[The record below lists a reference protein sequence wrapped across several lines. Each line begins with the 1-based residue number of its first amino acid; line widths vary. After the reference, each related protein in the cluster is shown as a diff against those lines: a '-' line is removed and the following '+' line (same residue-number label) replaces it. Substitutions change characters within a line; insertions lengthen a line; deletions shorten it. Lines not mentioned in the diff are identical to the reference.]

1 MQYVFTG
8 ENDKLMEL
16 LLEGYDHILD
26 VEDEENN
33 HIFDVVQRRNE
44 QETLAFLQSIPS
56 FEVIIL
62 FVCKESQFDVAENSV
77 FNLEDKKVVVLN
89 ISSQDLVQKRWNML
103 HVALFIPDLKKSN
116 NKHMNVFQEH

>member
-1 MQYVFTG
+1 VSTG
-8 ENDKLMEL
+8 ENDKLMQL

-44 QETLAFLQSIPS
+44 QETLAFLQSVPS

-62 FVCKESQFDVAENSV
+62 FVCKESQFDVVVNSV
-77 FNLEDKKVVVLN
+77 FNLEDKKVLVLN
-89 ISSQDLVQKRWNML
+89 NSSQDLVQRRGNML
-103 HVALFIPDLKKSN
+103 HVAIFIPNFKKSN
-116 NKHMNVFQEH
+116 NEHMNIFKEN

>member
-33 HIFDVVQRRNE
+33 HIFDVVQKRNE
-44 QETLAFLQSIPS
+44 QETLAFLQSVPS

-62 FVCKESQFDVAENSV
+62 FVCKESQFDVVVNSV
-77 FNLEDKKVVVLN
+77 FNPEDK
-89 ISSQDLVQKRWNML
+89 RWL
-103 HVALFIPDLKKSN
+103 YWTSAVKTWYKGGKTFFICLIHSKLKKNN

>member
-1 MQYVFTG
+1 MQHVFTG
-8 ENDKLMEL
+8 KNDRLMEL

-56 FEVIIL
+56 FEVIFL
-62 FVCKESQFDVAENSV
+62 FVSINP
-77 FNLEDKKVVVLN
+77 NL
-89 ISSQDLVQKRWNML
+89 S
-103 HVALFIPDLKKSN
+103 
-116 NKHMNVFQEH
+116 

>member
-1 MQYVFTG
+1 
-8 ENDKLMEL
+8 MEL

-44 QETLAFLQSIPS
+44 QETLAFLQSVPS
-56 FEVIIL
+56 FEVTIP
-62 FVCKESQFDVAENSV
+62 FVWKESHFNVTVNSV

-89 ISSQDLVQKRWNML
+89 ISSQDLAQRRGNML
-103 HVALFIPDLKKSN
+103 HVALFIP
-116 NKHMNVFQEH
+116 NKQTNKQINK

>member
-1 MQYVFTG
+1 MQNVFTG

-33 HIFDVVQRRNE
+33 HIFDVVQKRNE
-44 QETLAFLQSIPS
+44 QETLAFLQSVPS

-62 FVCKESQFDVAENSV
+62 FVCKESQFNIIVDSV
-77 FNLEDKKVVVLN
+77 FNLEDK
-89 ISSQDLVQKRWNML
+89 RWLYRTSTVKIWYKGGETCSM
-103 HVALFIPDLKKSN
+103 
-116 NKHMNVFQEH
+116 

>member
-1 MQYVFTG
+1 MFTG

-56 FEVIIL
+56 FEVTTFLFIL
-62 FVCKESQFDVAENSV
+62 NTFKLILIETKVLSLEN
-77 FNLEDKKVVVLN
+77 
-89 ISSQDLVQKRWNML
+89 KRWL
-103 HVALFIPDLKKSN
+103 Y
-116 NKHMNVFQEH
+116 

>member
-1 MQYVFTG
+1 VFTG

-44 QETLAFLQSIPS
+44 QETLAFLQSVPS
-56 FEVIIL
+56 FEVIFL
-62 FVCKESQFDVAENSV
+62 FV
-77 FNLEDKKVVVLN
+77 FN
-89 ISSQDLVQKRWNML
+89 
-103 HVALFIPDLKKSN
+103 
-116 NKHMNVFQEH
+116 

>member
-1 MQYVFTG
+1 MQNVFTG
-8 ENDKLMEL
+8 DNDKLMEL

-56 FEVIIL
+56 FEVTFL
-62 FVCKESQFDVAENSV
+62 FFSIHSTLFSAVTSV
-77 FNLEDKKVVVLN
+77 FSLE
-89 ISSQDLVQKRWNML
+89 
-103 HVALFIPDLKKSN
+103 
-116 NKHMNVFQEH
+116 NKWWLY

>member
-33 HIFDVVQRRNE
+33 HIFDVVQTRNE
-44 QETLAFLQSIPS
+44 QETLVFLQSVPS

-62 FVCKESQFDVAENSV
+62 FVCKEFQFYVIVNSV
-77 FNLEDKKVVVLN
+77 LNREDKRVVILN
-89 ISSQDLVQKRWNML
+89 TSSQDLVQRRGNIL
-103 HVALFIPDLKKSN
+103 HVALLIP
-116 NKHMNVFQEH
+116 NK

>member
-1 MQYVFTG
+1 MQHVFTG

-44 QETLAFLQSIPS
+44 QETLTFLQSIPS
-56 FEVIIL
+56 FEVTCL
-62 FVCKESQFDVAENSV
+62 FSV
-77 FNLEDKKVVVLN
+77 
-89 ISSQDLVQKRWNML
+89 
-103 HVALFIPDLKKSN
+103 HSN
-116 NKHMNVFQEH
+116 

>member
-44 QETLAFLQSIPS
+44 QEALAFLQSVPS
-56 FEVIIL
+56 FEVIVL
-62 FVCKESQFDVAENSV
+62 FVCKESQFNVIVNSV
-77 FNLEDKKVVVLN
+77 FNLEDKKMVVLN
-89 ISSQDLVQKRWNML
+89 ISSQDLVQRKGNML
-103 HVALFIPDLKKSN
+103 HAALFTPN
-116 NKHMNVFQEH
+116 

>member
-1 MQYVFTG
+1 MFTG

-44 QETLAFLQSIPS
+44 QETLTFLQSVPS
-56 FEVIIL
+56 FEVIRL
-62 FVCKESQFDVAENSV
+62 CVCKESQF
-77 FNLEDKKVVVLN
+77 NLLAPEFY
-89 ISSQDLVQKRWNML
+89 I
-103 HVALFIPDLKKSN
+103 
-116 NKHMNVFQEH
+116 